1 MFKIYPVTET
11 TPPPA
16 DYVVKINGQPV
27 PLNFA
32 RVSKEPYNRR
42 WPGHQRQLDQSEE
55 AAFVSLAADEPLTI
69 EVASLRHKPL
79 ARAVVRPL
87 SLGVKPEM
95 RDGVAHF
102 TIPGNAY
109 FS

>member
-16 DYVVKINGQPV
+16 EYAVKINGQPV

-42 WPGHQRQLDQSEE
+42 CPAISANWTR
-55 AAFVSLAADEPLTI
+55 AK
-69 EVASLRHKPL
+69 KPHSSPSPQTS
-79 ARAVVRPL
+79 R
-87 SLGVKPEM
+87 
-95 RDGVAHF
+95 
-102 TIPGNAY
+102 
-109 FS
+109 